1 LENEQMMQ
9 RLFEIACLYTIAL
22 PGIASNELHDA
33 NNAMGTLRR
42 HPRRAVRAVL
52 LTLGVIVLLANF
64 PATPARAGGLYLN
77 EFSTT
82 SQANAG
88 AGRGA
93 WVPDASA
100 TIHNPASMTQLEDH
114 GLAMGLSAAFGNIR
128 FDPSSSSPSG
138 TSRGG
143 NQVSPA
149 MIPSLNYAHKV
160 SDRVYFGLS
169 IFAEAGAALDPNNSW
184 AGRFEVT
191 DLSLTVL
198 TISPTV
204 AVRITDWMSIGG
216 GPVASYATLDWDLR
230 IAPLVPG
237 GPERNAQLKDLDD
250 WQPSGRVGLHIEPT
264 ETLAVSI
271 VYNSETDFKL
281 RGKTRLPAGL
291 SPSLST
297 DLPFPQF
304 VEVSAYWQ
312 LSERFALLGTFNWE
326 DWSTADN
333 LQITL
338 GGLTIAASTGFDDT
352 YKIGVG
358 ANYLLTEGWLL
369 QTGLM
374 FDTSALKNKSRTTA
388 LPVDEQIRVAFGFQH
403 DLNDALTLGA
413 SFVYV
418 NLGGG
423 EVRTASV
430 RGDYEDNDLF
440 LLGVTLAFKRL
451 PWSGK
456 LSF

>member
-1 LENEQMMQ
+1 MMQ
-9 RLFEIACLYTIAL
+9 RLAYLMSPSLIAL
-22 PGIASNELHDA
+22 PEFSSSKLQDA
-33 NNAMGTLRR
+33 KTAMGTRR
-42 HPRRAVRAVL
+42 RYPRRAVRAVL
-52 LTLGVIVLLANF
+52 AMLGLTVLLATF
-64 PATPARAGGLYLN
+64 LAVPARAGGLYLN
-77 EFSTT
+77 EYSTT

-100 TIHNPASMTQLEDH
+100 TLHNPAAMTQLEDH
-114 GLAMGLSAAFGNIR
+114 GLAMGVSAVFGNIR

-138 TSRGG
+138 TGRGG
-143 NQVSPA
+143 NQFDPA
-149 MIPSLNYAHKV
+149 VIPSLSYAHKV
-160 SDRVYFGLS
+160 SDRVHFGLS
-169 IFAEAGAALDPNNSW
+169 TFAEAGAALDPSNSW

-191 DLSLTVL
+191 DLSLTVF
-198 TISPTV
+198 TIAPSV
-204 AVRITDWMSIGG
+204 AIRVTDWMSIGG
-216 GPVASYATLDWDLR
+216 GPVASYATVDWDLR
-230 IAPLVPG
+230 VAPLVPL
-237 GPERNAQLKDLDD
+237 GPERRAQLKDLDD

-264 ETLAVSI
+264 ETLAISI

-281 RGKTRLPAGL
+281 RGKTRIPAGL
-291 SPSLST
+291 APSLST

-312 LSERFALLGTFNWE
+312 LSERFTLLGTFNWE

-352 YKIGVG
+352 YKVGVG
-358 ANYLLTEGWLL
+358 ANYLLAEDWLL

-374 FDTSALKNKSRTTA
+374 FDTSALENKSRTTA
-388 LPVDEQIRVAFGFQH
+388 LPVDEQIRFAFGFQH
-403 DLNDALTLGA
+403 DLNDAVTLGA

-440 LLGVTLAFKRL
+440 ILGVTLAFKQL